1 VESEGCYEWK
11 IENWNQL
18 AEEEYSPEFEINNH
32 KWLVHIYIFI
42 IYSLLKL
49 INNFFNY
56 FLKKK
61 IIINIKYFITIGN

>member
-1 VESEGCYEWK
+1 MESEGCYEWK

-42 IYSLLKL
+42 IYSFIK
-49 INNFFNY
+49 IN
-56 FLKKK
+56 
-61 IIINIKYFITIGN
+61 